1 MMSLEAME
9 QPRVA
14 FLYELYKRSEG
25 NSRHGVPYE
34 DLVDALGFDERV
46 TRRIQRDLD
55 QEGLVE
61 LTAVP
66 WITNVGRLVIGSAHR
81 RGSRQTIGITY
92 QGVQLMEDILS
103 MFSSTEPPTHSAS

>member
-25 NSRHGVPYE
+25 DSRHGVPYE
-34 DLVDALGFDERV
+34 DLVDALGFEERV
-46 TRRIQRDLD
+46 TQRIQRDLY

-66 WITNVGRLVIGSAHR
+66 WITNVRRLVMGSAHR
-81 RGSRQTIGITY
+81 QGSRQTISMTY
-92 QGVQLMEDILS
+92 QGVRLMEDLLS
-103 MFSSTEPPTHSAS
+103 MFSSMEPPAHSVS